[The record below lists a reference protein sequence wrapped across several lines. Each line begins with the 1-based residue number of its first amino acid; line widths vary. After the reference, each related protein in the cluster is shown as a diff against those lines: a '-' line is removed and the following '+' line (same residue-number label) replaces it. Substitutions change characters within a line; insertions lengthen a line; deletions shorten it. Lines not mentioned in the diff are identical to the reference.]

1 MSIEKINQGDQLSQ
15 SADLVNDNIDKLK
28 MLFPEIV
35 TEGRIDF
42 KALQQVLGEELEEEE
57 EFFRFTWAGKSQARR
72 EAHKPSTGTLRP
84 AKEESLDW
92 DTTQNMYIEG
102 DNLEV
107 LKLLQKSY
115 AGKIK
120 VIYIDPPYNTG
131 KDFVYKDNYKDNLKN
146 YQEVTG
152 QIDSDGNK
160 LSTNSDSDGR
170 FHSNWLN
177 MMYPRLRLARNLL
190 SDDGVLFVS
199 IDDGE
204 LENLNK
210 ILSEIY
216 GEDNFIGQVSVSKG
230 TTTGQDANKIGSS
243 VDYLLIFSKNQT
255 LFELNGLPMSE
266 KDQERFSY
274 EDEKG
279 KYSILQFRKTGSN
292 DRRED
297 RPNLY
302 YGVTDPNG
310 KEVFPI
316 GPSGYDSCWRT
327 SKESYEKWVK
337 ENIIVWK
344 EDKNGEYKP
353 YVKYYL
359 EGRTKQVPSLWND
372 IEGNKKASITVK
384 NLFNSKVFDFPKPV
398 ELVDRIITIS
408 NVKDGD
414 IILDFFSGSA
424 TSAQSTL
431 EYSVNNNTKLRFI
444 QVQLPE
450 NTEENTEAYKSGY
463 FKITEIGKE
472 RIRRVG
478 NNLKDKNP
486 LLKNEFDLGFKV
498 FKLDSSNIKSW
509 DGNPENLNE
518 SLFDAVGNIKTD
530 RTEEDVLYEILLKY
544 GLDLTL
550 PIEERIIEDKKVF
563 NVGLGSLFI
572 CLSDNITAKVAEG
585 IGQWKEACSP
595 EICRVIF
602 KDNGFTDVEK
612 TNSVQTLKRYGIN
625 EIKSI

>member
-15 SADLVNDNIDKLK
+15 SADLVNDNIEKLK
-28 MLFPEIV
+28 ALLPEIV
-35 TEGRIDF
+35 TEGKIDF
-42 KALQQVLGEELEEEE
+42 KVLQQVLGEELEEEE
-57 EFFRFTWAGKSQARR
+57 EYYRFTWAGKSQARQ

-84 AKEESLDW
+84 VKEESLNW

-120 VIYIDPPYNTG
+120 MIYIDPPYNTG

-160 LSTNSDSDGR
+160 ISTNSDSDGR
-170 FHSNWLN
+170 YHSNWLN

-190 SDDGVLFVS
+190 KDDGVIFMS
-199 IDDGE
+199 IDDNE
-204 LENLNK
+204 VENLKKLGNEVFGESNFVANVIWHKKYSVANDAKYFSTSHDHILVYAKNK
-210 ILSEIY
+210 IEFEIGKLPRTKEQNLLYKNPDNDPRGPWQSTSLSVGRVTEKDIY
-216 GEDNFIGQVSVSKG
+216 SITSPNG
-230 TTTGQDANKIGSS
+230 TEFQPPSGSS
-243 VDYLLIFSKNQT
+243 WRYSKEKFKDLLDDNRITF
-255 LFELNGLPMSE
+255 G
-266 KDQERFSY
+266 
-274 EDEKG
+274 
-279 KYSILQFRKTGSN
+279 KTG
-292 DRRED
+292 
-297 RPNLY
+297 
-302 YGVTDPNG
+302 NG
-310 KEVFPI
+310 MPRQKRFLNEVQSGLTPTSIWSFKEV
-316 GPSGYDSCWRT
+316 GHTDEGK
-327 SKESYEKWVK
+327 KET
-337 ENIIVWK
+337 NALF
-344 EDKNGEYKP
+344 G
-353 YVKYYL
+353 
-359 EGRTKQVPSLWND
+359 
-372 IEGNKKASITVK
+372 KA
-384 NLFNSKVFDFPKPV
+384 VFDYPKPV
-398 ELVDRIITIS
+398 RLIKRLFQLSKID
-408 NVKDGD
+408 NG

-424 TSAQSTL
+424 STANALLENNLENQSK
-431 EYSVNNNTKLRFI
+431 TKFI

-450 NTEENTEAYKSGY
+450 KIETKSEAFKAGYKT
-463 FKITEIGKE
+463 IAEIGKE
-472 RIRRVG
+472 RIRRVVKKIKEEHPEKS
-478 NNLKDKNP
+478 KDM
-486 LLKNEFDLGFKV
+486 DLGFKV

-550 PIEERIIEDKKVF
+550 PIEEKIIEGKKVF
-563 NVGLGSLFI
+563 NVGLGSLFL
-572 CLSDNITAKVAEG
+572 CLADGITSKVAEG
-585 IGQWKEACSP
+585 IGQWKEDCSP

-625 EIKSI
+625 EIRSI